1 MLKLYSCTAVSI
13 THFTDDD
20 EKPQHLPNPKAIKT
34 TPAEASAKSITGT
47 MGSFVE
53 FLAFIL

>member
-1 MLKLYSCTAVSI
+1 MKTTVNI
-13 THFTDDD
+13 THFTEDD